1 VGGYEAVKSGSPFLL
16 MICVVAMISPHTGQY
31 ICYNFCFF
39 FIIFDCMSQEAGKS
53 VWLFLMK
60 GGFYD
65 MQDMW
70 SG

>member
-1 VGGYEAVKSGSPFLL
+1 
-16 MICVVAMISPHTGQY
+16 
-31 ICYNFCFF
+31 
-39 FIIFDCMSQEAGKS
+39 MSQEAGKS

-70 SG
+70 SREGREAFQDVQVEGWEFDPHEDMQHLPEYARLSTSG